1 MCKAVLQTGGAAVTP
16 NKLVPN
22 LITLS
27 SPVKPGNEQAN
38 TRPNGDTMNTV
49 TVSLYSL
56 MSTFFS
62 LGIRKFSFFSQTSNL
77 A

>member
-1 MCKAVLQTGGAAVTP
+1 MCKAVLKTGDAAVTL

-27 SPVKPGNEQAN
+27 SPVEPGNEQAN
-38 TRPNGDTMNTV
+38 TRPNGDTVNTA

-56 MSTFFS
+56 MSASFS
-62 LGIRKFSFFSQTSNL
+62 LGIRKFFSQTSNL